1 MQMLVELM
9 ATCMFLR
16 QESVFFQGLGLPEF
30 KNSAKY
36 FKYVLISNML
46 NSYKFP
52 AFWTSFVIA
61 SPIGYIYTLNVH
73 INIRIISKTNCQD
86 KAIKEPPAGEDFV
99 VLR

>member
-52 AFWTSFVIA
+52 AF
-61 SPIGYIYTLNVH
+61 
-73 INIRIISKTNCQD
+73 
-86 KAIKEPPAGEDFV
+86 
-99 VLR
+99 